1 MFSKVF
7 DTMEGLKK
15 RKSSQLQIY
24 GKVHSITDI
33 IFTGLI
39 FSLDSG
45 EKTTKKEWPMLLE
58 IKGRVR

>member
-1 MFSKVF
+1 MFSNVF

-24 GKVHSITDI
+24 GKVHS
-33 IFTGLI
+33 
-39 FSLDSG
+39 SG